1 MIILFI
7 YHFADNPKIARLDPS
22 HPSLRGFELEYR
34 WKEAPVEDPLFGLQV
49 LCGTCLIGFMLI
61 FIVVILNAEE
71 DLDPAQIQKKHEQQ
85 KKRKAQTVGVG
96 KATQ

>member
-1 MIILFI
+1 
-7 YHFADNPKIARLDPS
+7 
-22 HPSLRGFELEYR
+22 
-34 WKEAPVEDPLFGLQV
+34 
-49 LCGTCLIGFMLI
+49 MLI

-85 KKRKAQTVGVG
+85 KRRKAQTVGVA